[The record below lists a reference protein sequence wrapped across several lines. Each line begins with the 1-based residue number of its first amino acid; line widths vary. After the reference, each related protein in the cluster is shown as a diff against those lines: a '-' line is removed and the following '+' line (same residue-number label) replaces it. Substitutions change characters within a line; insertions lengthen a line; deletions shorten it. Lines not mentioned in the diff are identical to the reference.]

1 MTTPCTWPPCTTS
14 HPLLWILGG
23 RTLLQLPQ
31 SFHQRSHSDTGLAP
45 QVQEE
50 MVNEVWS
57 DDTLRLAPCQPV
69 HSAAND
75 VLFLGPRVKMGIY
88 EGRPTRICPHTT
100 TGRADYFGPFVNR
113 RLSPLEHNPPFS

>member
-1 MTTPCTWPPCTTS
+1 M
-14 HPLLWILGG
+14 LL
-23 RTLLQLPQ
+23 
-31 SFHQRSHSDTGLAP
+31 

-57 DDTLRLAPCQPV
+57 DDTLKLGPCLPF
-69 HSAAND
+69 HGPANQ

-88 EGRPTRICPHTT
+88 EGRPNRICPHTT

-113 RLSPLEHNPPFS
+113 QSPLAPVNAHCFRVYFFISGIMWQIAFWPS